1 MILLCTRDIA
11 EDAVEILKNFKNM
24 LQIYLCELMLK
35 PKWVIF

>member
-11 EDAVEILKNFKNM
+11 EDAVEILKKLKNM
-24 LQIYLCELMLK
+24 LQIYLFEFMLK